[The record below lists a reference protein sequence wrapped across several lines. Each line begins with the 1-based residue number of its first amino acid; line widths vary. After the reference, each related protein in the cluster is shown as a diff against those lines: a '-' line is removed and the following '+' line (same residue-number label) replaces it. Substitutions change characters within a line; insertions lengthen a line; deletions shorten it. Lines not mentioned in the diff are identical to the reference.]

1 MLNNVDKMDVFQLKV
16 QINLFR
22 VSGVEDQLSLELMRL
37 HLKKTLLEEIL
48 KVETKNRREFE
59 CNLKLVTQLIGKKL
73 ERKYD
78 CCFSGC
84 RYQSKRHRGFVKHLK
99 ITHPRVTNVKCN
111 FRKVCLRVFANI
123 EDLIKH
129 VRDDHSALPDS
140 DAARP
145 DDPVTIDIPCKC
157 IMHSCGSMHFQNVK
171 MLMTHINTVHHN
183 DARTCVFENCNQK
196 FAPGYISRHHFRKK
210 HMEAKNMKLG
220 KIHLVNPL
228 NASRGIINPDEIN
241 DETFDSDD
249 RGDEVCVFTDGYDA
263 FDIDNLENDECEP
276 EEESEDF
283 F

>member
-1 MLNNVDKMDVFQLKV
+1 MDVFQLKV
-16 QINLFR
+16 QINRFL

-48 KVETKNRREFE
+48 KVETENRREFE

-129 VRDDHSALPDS
+129 VRDDH
-140 DAARP
+140 
-145 DDPVTIDIPCKC
+145 
-157 IMHSCGSMHFQNVK
+157 
-171 MLMTHINTVHHN
+171 
-183 DARTCVFENCNQK
+183 
-196 FAPGYISRHHFRKK
+196 
-210 HMEAKNMKLG
+210 
-220 KIHLVNPL
+220 
-228 NASRGIINPDEIN
+228 
-241 DETFDSDD
+241 
-249 RGDEVCVFTDGYDA
+249 
-263 FDIDNLENDECEP
+263 
-276 EEESEDF
+276 
-283 F
+283 

>member
-1 MLNNVDKMDVFQLKV
+1 M
-16 QINLFR
+16 
-22 VSGVEDQLSLELMRL
+22 
-37 HLKKTLLEEIL
+37 
-48 KVETKNRREFE
+48 
-59 CNLKLVTQLIGKKL
+59 
-73 ERKYD
+73 
-78 CCFSGC
+78 
-84 RYQSKRHRGFVKHLK
+84 
-99 ITHPRVTNVKCN
+99 
-111 FRKVCLRVFANI
+111 
-123 EDLIKH
+123 
-129 VRDDHSALPDS
+129 PDS

-196 FAPGYISRHHFRKK
+196 FAPGYISRHRFRKK
-210 HMEAKNMKLG
+210 HIEAKNMKLG

-263 FDIDNLENDECEP
+263 FDIDNLENDDILNFFHAPQSSLEP
-276 EEESEDF
+276 TSSQSLVVVSIELSLLPNQQTPC
-283 F
+283 